1 MSVADAL
8 AFSQP
13 EVTSEEVPQRAII
26 PSYSASSRNDA
37 VVWEASSLSSAE
49 VLQSLLLC
57 SNGWM
62 LHEKFHSDITK
73 RFSCS
78 CSGRHLESFSNLS
91 VPLFVSVFHSKMKV
105 TASQTIQW
113 CCKCNTYLSLHLVFF
128 WIGSFSGSMNN
139 PVLQQKYGVP
149 AAL

>member
-57 SNGWM
+57 SNGWI

-91 VPLFVSVFHSKMKV
+91 VPLFVSV
-105 TASQTIQW
+105 AEA
-113 CCKCNTYLSLHLVFF
+113 
-128 WIGSFSGSMNN
+128 
-139 PVLQQKYGVP
+139 VP
-149 AAL
+149 WRSCS